1 MTQFNLTGLELT
13 ELSLVDTP
21 ANSQAK
27 VSLFKRGKN
36 KEEELTMTKKT
47 DEDLT
52 KSLTDKLGSIT
63 KSLEAMGYSLD
74 DEGVV
79 TKRVVEEY
87 IEVEG
92 TQIAKSVLPA
102 EVVVALEKADKDL
115 KAVAIEKADVAL
127 TKMAGE
133 KLPSFQVDAAKDL
146 LREFSGNEKVMEALL
161 AANAAFDAA
170 MTEAGKSSKDV
181 DMSEDSSKLESLVT
195 NRMKEDSLEYI
206 PAYAAVAKTKEG
218 MALINKQSNKGA

>member
-1 MTQFNLTGLELT
+1 
-13 ELSLVDTP
+13 
-21 ANSQAK
+21 
-27 VSLFKRGKN
+27 
-36 KEEELTMTKKT
+36 MTKKT

-133 KLPSFQVDAAKDL
+133 KLPSFQVDVAKDL

-161 AANAAFDAA
+161 AADAAFDAA
-170 MTEAGKSSKDV
+170 MTEVGKSSKDV
-181 DMSEDSSKLESLVT
+181 DMSDDSSKLEALVT
-195 NRMKEDSLEYI
+195 KRMKEDSLEYI